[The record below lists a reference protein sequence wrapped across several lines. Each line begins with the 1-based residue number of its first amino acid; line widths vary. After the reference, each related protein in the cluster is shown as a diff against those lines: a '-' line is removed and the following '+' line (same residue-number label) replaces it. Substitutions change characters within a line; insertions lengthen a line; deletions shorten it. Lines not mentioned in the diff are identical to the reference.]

1 MLYTLVR
8 VAEFVDQ
15 FLLRPLASVIDAVVT
30 GVYYFLWGSYF
41 VGYCLVEGSTL
52 AWNLVR
58 STVSDIHRGCCDL
71 RLITLDV
78 TDYLND
84 GTRGGLKNAW
94 DFGQAVGRF
103 FCNLLIELGDCILW
117 VLLLPPRI
125 ILFTVDCLL
134 DFVFHSIVAR
144 GLSLLNSVFRLS
156 IGLSV
161 LLVLYMFRRY
171 VYLLLIYLLQRARI
185 EISTKTQSV
194 YHWTDQQLQ
203 RFRQNMRN
211 DPGNAGSP
219 NRGGCVVCMERSR
232 NIVIMPCRHLCLCKE
247 CSQQL
252 RLRLEHR
259 CPVCRNDIMS
269 FLPVYI

>member
-1 MLYTLVR
+1 MLYTLVL
-8 VAEFVDQ
+8 VVEFVDE
-15 FLLRPLASVIDAVVT
+15 FLLRPLAILIDAVVT

-41 VGYCLVEGSTL
+41 VGYCLVEGSTR

-58 STVSDIHRGCCDL
+58 WAASEIHRVYCDL
-71 RLITLDV
+71 CLITLDV
-78 TDYLND
+78 TDYFYG
-84 GTRGGLKNAW
+84 GTKGGLKNAR
-94 DFGQAVGRF
+94 DFSQALAMF
-103 FCNLLIELGDCILW
+103 FCNLLIELGNGTLW
-117 VLLLPPRI
+117 VLMLLPRF
-125 ILFTVDCLL
+125 ILFIMDYLL
-134 DFVFHSIVAR
+134 DFLVHSIVAR

-156 IGLSV
+156 IGLS
-161 LLVLYMFRRY
+161 LLLILYMFRRY

-194 YHWTDQQLQ
+194 YLWTDQQLK
-203 RFRQNMRN
+203 RVMQNLRN
-211 DPGNAGSP
+211 EPDNAGSP

-252 RLRLEHR
+252 LLHLENR